1 MVNRE
6 KLTELLRLYC
16 PVAEPVVAQADSGC
30 AVYTVDMLRGPSTP
44 KAKLDQPN
52 TNVIVPKKIDNIR
65 TDVWTK
71 CDGTLLVK
79 C

>member
-16 PVAEPVVAQADSGC
+16 PLEDPVVAQVDSGC
-30 AVYTVDMLRGPSTP
+30 AVYTVDMLRSPAAP
-44 KAKLDQPN
+44 KAKIDQSN
-52 TNVIVPKKIDNIR
+52 TNVVVQKKIDNIR

-71 CDGTLLVK
+71 CDGT
-79 C
+79 